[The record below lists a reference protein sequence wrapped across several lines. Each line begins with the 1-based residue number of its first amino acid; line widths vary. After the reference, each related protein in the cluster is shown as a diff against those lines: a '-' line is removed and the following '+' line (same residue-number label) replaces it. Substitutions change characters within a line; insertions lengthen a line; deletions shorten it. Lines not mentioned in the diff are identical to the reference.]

1 ASRLRCPGLAAE
13 GARWLAEERRIGAV
27 GIDTASIDPGPSR
40 DFLAHRTLFEREVPA
55 FENLTT
61 PAAPP
66 PRVFTVIPLPMKIE
80 GGSGAPLRAIAI
92 VPPQPGR

>member
-55 FENLTT
+55 FENLTSLE
-61 PAAPP
+61 ALP
-66 PRVFTVIPLPMKIE
+66 PREFYGVALPMKIE

-92 VPPQPGR
+92 VPSQPGR